1 LKSQN
6 PKTLVHLLVEARN
19 GDSDALHRLCGELE
33 GFIRGY
39 FQKRFRDP
47 EVVNDLCQETHV
59 RLLQNI
65 ASIRDQMRLRSF
77 VAKVALHVSN
87 DYLRKKYRNRDRQAL
102 LTPESEESS
111 SRLSQIAG
119 ETTTEATVIARVDLE
134 RALEQLSPKSR
145 HILLLKSQGF
155 NYDEISEE
163 FGISVSGVKM
173 QVKRGLAAL
182 RLLLFSVTFLV
193 LTTTLVSKTICIF
206 ILA

>member
-1 LKSQN
+1 LQPQDS
-6 PKTLVHLLVEARN
+6 KTLVGLLDQARS
-19 GDSDALHRLCGELE
+19 GDSGALHRLCGELE

-39 FQKRFRDP
+39 FRKRFRDP
-47 EVVNDLCQETHV
+47 EVVNDLCQETHI

-65 ASIRDQMRLRSF
+65 LTIRDHMRLRSF

-87 DYLRKKYRNRDRQAL
+87 DYLRKKYRKRSRQAL
-102 LTPESEESS
+102 ATPDPEGDVSQL
-111 SRLSQIAG
+111 SRIAG
-119 ETTTEATVIARVDLE
+119 DTTTETTVIERVDLE
-134 RALEQLSPKSR
+134 RALAQLPSKSR
-145 HILLLKSQGF
+145 DILLLKSQGF

-193 LTTTLVSKTICIF
+193 LTTTLVSKTICVS
-206 ILA
+206 LVS